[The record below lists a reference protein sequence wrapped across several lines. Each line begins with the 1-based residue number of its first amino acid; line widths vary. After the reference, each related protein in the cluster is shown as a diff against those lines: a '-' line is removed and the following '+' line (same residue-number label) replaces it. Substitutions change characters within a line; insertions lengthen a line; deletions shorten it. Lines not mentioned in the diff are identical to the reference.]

1 MQSSHGKNEES
12 SKQSR
17 FEMAGRESRLHIL
30 AVRLGAMGDII
41 HTLPAVTWLKLAH
54 PDCHVT
60 WLVEPKWAPLLE
72 ANPFVDRVLFLHRES
87 LAGLFQSWRALSE
100 IRCDYAVDF
109 QGLLKSALAASAA
122 HPGRLYGFD
131 PAQIRERSAAIL
143 YSHRILARSAHMV
156 DRNLELAAALPAGA
170 AQPAGVVSF
179 PLPPGSPEGDLPSG
193 DFVLASPL
201 AGWASKQWPLDHY
214 RALAARLLAECGI
227 RLVLNGPPGAPF
239 HHVEPA
245 LAHYSSLAGLI
256 HATRRAAA
264 VVGVDSGPLH
274 LAAALSKPGVAIFGP
289 TDPARNGPYGN
300 SLEVLRSPSA
310 GTTYKRG
317 AAIDASMQL
326 IRPDQV
332 FDILKAT
339 LNRVAGFARA

>member
-1 MQSSHGKNEES
+1 MFIVGKTAS
-12 SKQSR
+12 
-17 FEMAGRESRLHIL
+17 LHIL

-41 HTLPAVTWLKLAH
+41 HALPAAASLKLAH
-54 PDCHVT
+54 PDCHLT
-60 WLVEPKWAPLLE
+60 WLVEPKWAPLLD
-72 ANPFVDRVLFLHRES
+72 ANPFVDRVLDLHRES
-87 LAGLFQSWRALSE
+87 LAGLFESWRALSE

-122 HPGRLYGFD
+122 RPGRLYGFD
-131 PAQIRERSAAIL
+131 PAQIRERSAAL
-143 YSHRILARSAHMV
+143 FYTHRIFAHSPHVV

-170 AQPAGVVSF
+170 ASPASPASF
-179 PLPPGSPEGDLPSG
+179 PLPPGTPEGDLPSG

-227 RLVLNGPPGAPF
+227 PLVLNGPPGAAF

-245 LAHYSSLAGLI
+245 LVHYSGLAGLI
-256 HATRRAAA
+256 YATRRAAA

-300 SLEVLRSPSA
+300 SLHVLRSPSA

-317 AAIDASMQL
+317 DTIDPSMQL
-326 IRPDQV
+326 VSPDQV
-332 FDILKAT
+332 FDILNAT
-339 LNRVAGFARA
+339 LSRFAGFART

>member
-1 MQSSHGKNEES
+1 MFIVGKTAS
-12 SKQSR
+12 
-17 FEMAGRESRLHIL
+17 LHIM

-41 HTLPAVTWLKLAH
+41 HALPAVASLKLAH
-54 PDCHVT
+54 PDCHLT
-60 WLVEPKWAPLLE
+60 WLVEPKWAPLVD
-72 ANPFVDRVLFLHRES
+72 ANPFVDRVLYLHRES
-87 LAGLFQSWRALSE
+87 LAGLLQTWRALSE

-109 QGLLKSALAASAA
+109 QGLLKSALAASCAR
-122 HPGRLYGFD
+122 PGRLYGFD
-131 PAQIRERSAAIL
+131 PAQIRERSAAIF
-143 YSHRILARSAHMV
+143 YTHRIFAHSAHVV

-170 AQPAGVVSF
+170 AQPAGPASF
-179 PLPPGSPEGDLPSG
+179 ALPPGTPEGNLPCG

-227 RLVLNGPPGAPF
+227 PLVLNGPPGTPF
-239 HHVEPA
+239 HNVEPA
-245 LAHYSSLAGLI
+245 VVHYSGLAGLI

-274 LAAALSKPGVAIFGP
+274 LAAALSKPGTAIFGP

-300 SLEVLRSPSA
+300 SLDVLRSASA

-317 AAIDASMQL
+317 ASINPSMQL
-326 IRPDQV
+326 ISPDQV
-332 FDILKAT
+332 FDT
-339 LNRVAGFARA
+339 LSARLNKFAGFARQ

>member
-1 MQSSHGKNEES
+1 MFIVGKVPS
-12 SKQSR
+12 
-17 FEMAGRESRLHIL
+17 LHIL

-41 HTLPAVTWLKLAH
+41 HALPALTSLKLAH
-54 PDCHVT
+54 PECHLT
-60 WLVEPKWAPLLE
+60 WLVEPKWAPLIE
-72 ANPFVDRVLFLHRES
+72 ANPFVDRVLHLHRES
-87 LAGLFQSWRALSE
+87 VAGLFQTWRALSE

-131 PAQIRERSAAIL
+131 PAQIRERSAAIF
-143 YSHRILARSAHMV
+143 YTHRIVAHSAHVV
-156 DRNLELAAALPAGA
+156 DRNLELAAALPPGA
-170 AQPAGVVSF
+170 AQPAGPASF
-179 PLPPGSPEGDLPSG
+179 PLPPGTPEGDLPSG

-214 RALAARLLAECGI
+214 RALAARLLTERGI
-227 RLVLNGPPGAPF
+227 PLVLTGPPTAPF
-239 HHVEPA
+239 RHVEPA
-245 LAHYSSLAGLI
+245 LLSYSPLAGLI
-256 HATRRAAA
+256 SAPRRAAA

-317 AAIDASMQL
+317 HSIDSSMRL
-326 IRPDQV
+326 ISPGQV
-332 FDILKAT
+332 FDALSAT
-339 LNRVAGFARA
+339 LDQFAACPRA